1 MKPCIDEYWQK
12 FSQQYPAWRG
22 LRPAAFAAEVSSLLE
37 SCFEGIY
44 AEVVD
49 TDGERRIILSAGG
62 QSNLFD
68 LVRCIVSSA
77 PQVRGLVWQALK
89 SSHDEP
95 FTTNIDGILLHS
107 DTTGFVPLQS
117 KARPSEL
124 GIRVVVP
131 DRVYET
137 GKALRLAEYLLQHL
151 IGEEDYA
158 RLGRID
164 VCAESSIDDLRQETI
179 PLADL
184 RRYITWHRQRKEGS

>member
-1 MKPCIDEYWQK
+1 
-12 FSQQYPAWRG
+12 
-22 LRPAAFAAEVSSLLE
+22 
-37 SCFEGIY
+37 
-44 AEVVD
+44 
-49 TDGERRIILSAGG
+49 
-62 QSNLFD
+62 
-68 LVRCIVSSA
+68 
-77 PQVRGLVWQALK
+77 VWQALK